1 MSRGSTNAESKTKG
15 FMSDIFNIVL
25 FVYCDQLNYKE
36 KILNLINIGNIELS
50 EDEMNEI
57 YDLIYDF
64 IIWYK
69 KLQ

>member
-1 MSRGSTNAESKTKG
+1 
-15 FMSDIFNIVL
+15 MSDIFNIVL